1 MSIKTLRTSKQTE
14 TNQDSKVSR
23 KNSAALT
30 TSALK
35 TTRNG
40 RIVKD
45 PGTSAERMVR
55 LNEKRI
61 PRLAEAA
68 MSSAYRRTLASGS
81 TVLIAEAGQ
90 LKEVSPDGSKRV
102 IKKIEPSVKMQKGL
116 IIKIK

>member
-14 TNQDSKVSR
+14 TNNDGKMPR
-23 KNSAALT
+23 RNSAART
-30 TSALK
+30 APALK
-35 TTRNG
+35 MTRNG

-45 PGTSAERMVR
+45 ARTSAERTVR

-68 MSSAYRRTLASGS
+68 MSSAYRWALASGS